1 MSKKKLLFSVTKSDC
16 RWDYYRGSGKGGQKR
31 NKTENCC
38 RCTHLLSGAVGKS
51 EEGRSK
57 EKNRKAA
64 FGRMARSQ
72 KFQDWVRIEA
82 SRRSGERA
90 EIENRVERSMS
101 PENIRSEVK
110 DDKGR
115 WVRNA

>member
-1 MSKKKLLFSVTKSDC
+1 
-16 RWDYYRGSGKGGQKR
+16 
-31 NKTENCC
+31 
-38 RCTHLLSGAVGKS
+38 LLSGAVGKS

-82 SRRSGERA
+82 SRRSGELA
-90 EIENRVERSMS
+90 EIENKVARSMS

-115 WVRNA
+115 WVRTNKKC